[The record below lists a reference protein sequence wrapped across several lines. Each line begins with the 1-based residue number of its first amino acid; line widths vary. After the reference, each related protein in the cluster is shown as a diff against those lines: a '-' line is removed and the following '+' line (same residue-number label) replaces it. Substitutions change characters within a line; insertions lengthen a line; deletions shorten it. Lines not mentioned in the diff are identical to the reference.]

1 MNADE
6 VYLGNI
12 SNNQAVL
19 NNFTQS
25 TTPHP
30 AGEVG
35 CVVASPLTN
44 PSALPLRSVGDIV
57 RSPVLIVAPHP
68 DDETLGCGGAIALLR
83 SLNCDVCV
91 LVISDGTLSHP
102 NSQKYTA
109 PVLQALRESET
120 LEALAQLG
128 VTSNHVTFCG
138 LQDGSI
144 STQYISVVT
153 NCSAYLIEVAPQ
165 IMFLPWRYDPHP
177 DHRATSK
184 LIHTALSNLNLSP
197 RIIEYP
203 IWDWDAEQRG
213 NLTESEKV
221 TSWRLDI
228 AAVVKLKQQ
237 AIACYRS
244 QITNLIDD
252 DPEGFRLTPEMLLNF
267 TYPWEVY
274 LEVGN

>member
-1 MNADE
+1 M
-6 VYLGNI
+6 
-12 SNNQAVL
+12 
-19 NNFTQS
+19 T
-25 TTPHP
+25 
-30 AGEVG
+30 
-35 CVVASPLTN
+35 ASPLTN
-44 PSALPLRSVGDIV
+44 PDVLPCRSIKEIAY
-57 RSPVLIVAPHP
+57 SPVLIVAPHP
-68 DDETLGCGGAIALLR
+68 DDETLGCGGAIAMLR

-102 NSQKYTA
+102 NSQKYPA
-109 PVLQALRESET
+109 PLLQALRESET

-128 VTSNHVTFCG
+128 VDSNDVTFCG

-144 STQYISVVT
+144 STQYMSAVAS
-153 NCSAYLIEVAPQ
+153 CSAYLTEVAPQ
-165 IMFLPWRYDPHP
+165 IIFLPWRYDPHP

-184 LIHTALSNLNLSP
+184 LIHTALRNLDLSP

-203 IWDWDAEQRG
+203 IWDWDPQQRG

-267 TYPWEVY
+267 TRPWEVY
-274 LEVGN
+274 LEVEN